1 MGFFPQ
7 TQNKGRSDNGIYLLS
22 QNPNHL
28 LKKKK
33 FKKTKL
39 REILEKTTNF
49 INQLLSRC

>member
-22 QNPNHL
+22 QNLNHL
-28 LKKKK
+28 LKKKI
-33 FKKTKL
+33 KKTKL